1 MKEKPGMKAITLL
14 AGKEK
19 SALRR
24 HPWIFSGAID
34 KVLGDPQMGDT
45 VEVYSYSGDFLG
57 LAAYS
62 PSSQI
67 RGRFWT
73 FRDKTPIAR
82 EYFSAVLDRAIAR
95 RKNRGFDIADKLSAF
110 RLINAENDGIP
121 GCIIDKY
128 ADVYSIEILAAGA
141 ERFRNDIYALL
152 AQKTGCKG
160 ILERCDSDVRLK
172 EGLETRKGVVY
183 GEVPQEP
190 VEIIENGIRF
200 KIDVWNGH
208 KTGYYLDQRDA
219 RRCVGELA
227 SGRNVLNCFCYT
239 GGFGLYALKGGAKSV
254 LNVDVS
260 ADALKIAQ
268 DLVQLNEFDAT
279 KATHTEADVFA
290 YLRECRDRAKT
301 FDLIVLDPP
310 KFIES
315 KNHFDKGA
323 RGYKD
328 INLLA
333 IKLLAPGGILATFS
347 CSGLMEMSL
356 FQKIVADAALD
367 AHREAQIIGRFGQP
381 ADHPV
386 GTAFPEGQ
394 YLKGLLLQA
403 D

>member
-1 MKEKPGMKAITLL
+1 MKAITLK
-14 AGKEK
+14 AGRDK

-24 HPWIFSGAID
+24 HPWVFSGAID
-34 KVLGDPQMGDT
+34 KVLGDPSLGDS
-45 VEVYSYSGDFLG
+45 VEIYSYAGDFLG
-57 LAAYS
+57 MGAYS

-67 RGRFWT
+67 RARFWN
-73 FRDKTPIAR
+73 FEEKRIIDK
-82 EYFSAVLDRAIAR
+82 EFLSKVLDQAIASR
-95 RKNRGFDIADKLSAF
+95 HSRGFDVSDKQNAF
-110 RLINAENDGIP
+110 RLVNAENDGIP

-128 ADVYSIEILAAGA
+128 GSYFSIEILSAGA
-141 ERFRNDIYALL
+141 EVFRKIIFKLL
-152 AQKTGCKG
+152 VEKTGCTG
-160 ILERCDSDVRLK
+160 ILERSDSEVRTK
-172 EGLETRKGVVY
+172 EGLPLRKEVAY
-183 GEVPQEP
+183 GNVPTDP
-190 VEIIENGIRF
+190 VLMNENGVLF
-200 KIDVWNGH
+200 DIDLWNGH
-208 KTGYYLDQRDA
+208 KTGYYLDKRDA
-219 RRCVGELA
+219 RKRIGELA
-227 SGRNVLNCFCYT
+227 KGKTVLNCFCYT

-268 DLVQLNEFDAT
+268 DLVQLNGFDAAR
-279 KATHTEADVFA
+279 ATHTEADVFA